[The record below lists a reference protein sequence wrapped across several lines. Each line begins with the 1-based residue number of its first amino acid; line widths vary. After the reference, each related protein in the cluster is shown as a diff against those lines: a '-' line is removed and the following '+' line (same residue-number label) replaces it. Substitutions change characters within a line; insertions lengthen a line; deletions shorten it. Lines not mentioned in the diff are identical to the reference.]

1 MSYLLVTN
9 DDGVESP
16 SLVPFMDAL
25 SSLAP
30 VRAVVPARERSWIGK
45 AITRFDE
52 IEVES
57 IERDGF
63 EIHVANGFPADCVQ
77 LGVHSLFDERPQM
90 VVSGINLGLNH
101 GLAFLLSSGTVGAA
115 IEGWITG
122 VPSVAFSTGDLN
134 NHGSWGPYAWSA
146 SREELWDRAAT
157 VSAEVLMSIHRAG
170 FPSHADVI
178 SVNFPHEADATTTRV
193 VTELAV
199 SGYDNI
205 FRAAEPGLYVHDF
218 VGGLRIKGGVEGTDF
233 EALDQG
239 HVSITPIRLA
249 HSAGIDDTFRAAV
262 ERTRAGRS
270 STRP

>member
-1 MSYLLVTN
+1 MSFLLVTN
-9 DDGVESP
+9 DDGVDSP
-16 SLVPFMDAL
+16 SLIPFMDAL

-30 VRAVVPARERSWIGK
+30 VRAVVPAQERSWIGK

-63 EIHVANGFPADCVQ
+63 EIHVADGFPADCVQ

-115 IEGWITG
+115 VEGWITG
-122 VPSVAFSTGDLN
+122 IPSVAFSTGDLN
-134 NHGSWGPYAWSA
+134 NHGAWSPYAWSA
-146 SREELWDRAAT
+146 SREELWDRAAA
-157 VSAEVLMSIHRAG
+157 VSADVLASIVEAG
-170 FPSHADVI
+170 FPSDADVL
-178 SVNFPHEADATTTRV
+178 SVNFPHVADTATHRV

-205 FRAAEPGLYVHDF
+205 FSAAKPGLYVHDF
-218 VGGLRIKGGVEGTDF
+218 TGGLRIRGGVEGTDYQ
-233 EALDQG
+233 ALERG

-249 HSAGIDDTFRAAV
+249 HSAVVDDTFRTAV
-262 ERTRAGRS
+262 EHTNASRP
-270 STRP
+270 STGP